1 MANMNLVTG
10 HAGAAHVSAEDH
22 AALNAAIFGTGEFVL
37 NIGNKF
43 AAAVVSN
50 NQIRIESGEI
60 IMQGR
65 HCRISDGNVTD
76 LMIENGKQGILRND
90 LIVARYTKDNSTGVE
105 ECNLVVIK
113 GTGVSSNPYDPKY
126 TKGNI
131 LNGGAILNDMPLYRV
146 VINGINI
153 EEVVPLF
160 GEISLSN
167 GGSTSYYRS
176 GAISDTLENNTVYH
190 YTNVT
195 SLNLTVPDVQCHIF
209 LEVGASDIKAAFTGS
224 DITLRYGEDG
234 FPTLRANSNYE
245 ISIWNGNILCIKVV

>member
-1 MANMNLVTG
+1 MNLVTG

-76 LMIENGKQGILRND
+76 LMIENGTQGMLRND
-90 LIVARYTKDNSTGVE
+90 LIVARYTKNNSTDVE

-113 GTGVSSNPYDPKY
+113 GTGVPSNPSDPEY

-153 EEVVPLF
+153 AEVVPLF

-167 GGSTSYYRS
+167 GGSTTLYGS
-176 GAISDTLENNTVYH
+176 GAISRTLENNTIYRF
-190 YTNVT
+190 TAVT

-209 LEVGASDIKAAFTGS
+209 LSVGSSDVKAAFIGS
-224 DITLRYGEDG
+224 GITLRYGEDG

-245 ISIWNGNILCIKVV
+245 ISVWNGNILCIKVV